1 MELDI
6 GWIEEF
12 EKDEELYKDFYKDRI
27 ETVPIVVLYIDKK
40 NHLFYIKKDRVIVQN
55 NTLEKKQLVQ
65 LMREYMLHNE
75 KKYRPIS
82 ILKWNINMEPEEVPV
97 YLKDTSKFDF
107 LTVEKKI
114 DNITF
119 DDTINLFHNVN
130 GLYIVFHE
138 SWKSFNNKTK
148 KIYIKGKKLKLRKT
162 KSKRT

>member
-1 MELDI
+1 
-6 GWIEEF
+6 
-12 EKDEELYKDFYKDRI
+12 
-27 ETVPIVVLYIDKK
+27 
-40 NHLFYIKKDRVIVQN
+40 
-55 NTLEKKQLVQ
+55 
-65 LMREYMLHNE
+65 
-75 KKYRPIS
+75 
-82 ILKWNINMEPEEVPV
+82 MEPEEVSV

-148 KIYIKGKKLKLRKT
+148 KIYIKSKKLKLRRT